1 MSMKAGQDAREMH
14 GAIIAFPLSGRTN
27 LIRRCAAEL
36 EAVHGEAAVA
46 YWRTACRSLADD
58 LGALGCDEDDIH
70 HQVMDFQTEVQ
81 LEMMRRY
88 TERLEAGA
96 DTDPEA
102 GHRART

>member
-1 MSMKAGQDAREMH
+1 MNMKAGRDARETH
-14 GAIIAFPLSGRTN
+14 GGIIAFPLSGRTN

-36 EAVHGEAAVA
+36 EAIHGEAAVT
-46 YWRTACRSLADD
+46 YWRTACRALAGD
-58 LGALGCDEDDIH
+58 LATLGCDEDDIH

-88 TERLEAGA
+88 TERLEAGVEKS
-96 DTDPEA
+96 TEA

>member
-1 MSMKAGQDAREMH
+1 MMKSADGTTMVTGE
-14 GAIIAFPLSGRTN
+14 IVAFPLFGRTS

-36 EAVHGEAAVA
+36 EALHGDPAVD
-46 YWRTACRSLADD
+46 YWRAACRALAAD
-58 LGALGCDEDDIH
+58 LAALGGDETDIH

-88 TERLEAGA
+88 TERLECDSDA
-96 DTDPEA
+96 DA